1 MLFPD
6 DIQKTMRKLAQEY
19 EGGTKAEGE
28 IRFSSERGAENR
40 YSYYL
45 RGKLVFTFGISRSSR
60 TRSKKLYYIPR
71 QMHLSNNQYKS
82 LYECPMS
89 KKDYNEILLEKFS

>member
-6 DIQKTMRKLAQEY
+6 DIQKTMRKLAQEF
-19 EGGTKAEGE
+19 EGGAKVEGE
-28 IRFSSERGAENR
+28 LRFSSSRGGETR

-60 TRSKKLYYIPR
+60 SRSKKLYYIPR
-71 QMHLSNNQYKS
+71 QIHLSNNQYKS

-89 KKDYNEILLEKFS
+89 KKDYNDIVLEKLS

>member
-6 DIQKTMRKLAQEY
+6 AIQKTMRKLAQEY
-19 EGGTKAEGE
+19 EGGVKAEGE
-28 IRFSSERGAENR
+28 IRFSSERGGENR

-60 TRSKKLYYIPR
+60 SRSKKLYYIPPADTP
-71 QMHLSNNQYKS
+71 QQ
-82 LYECPMS
+82 
-89 KKDYNEILLEKFS
+89 